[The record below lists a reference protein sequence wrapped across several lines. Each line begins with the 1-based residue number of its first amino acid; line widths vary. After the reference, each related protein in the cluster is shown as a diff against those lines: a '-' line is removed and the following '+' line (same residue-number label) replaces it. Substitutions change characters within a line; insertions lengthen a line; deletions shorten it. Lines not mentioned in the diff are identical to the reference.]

1 MCVREGGRE
10 SSYSWHVISGEI
22 HVILVLANYNP
33 ALSYW
38 YLFFEPLEDRGLVIF
53 KYAVLTLV
61 SCQPYKTKSACYKV
75 EIYPVF
81 YLLSCYCVCDY

>member
-1 MCVREGGRE
+1 M
-10 SSYSWHVISGEI
+10 
-22 HVILVLANYNP
+22 ILVLANYNP

-38 YLFFEPLEDRGLVIF
+38 YLFFQPLEDSGLVIF

-75 EIYPVF
+75 EIYLVF
-81 YLLSCYCVCDY
+81 YLLSCYCVCDYYKVKLSQPSGSLWSVSHVSAEY